1 MGVMKT
7 LLVSLAALLAAPS
20 EALPPAFLSPAPHD
34 RARVFADC
42 AGWLLA
48 LEEHQRLFDG
58 PASERTAA
66 HRAAFLDL
74 LDAVLPD
81 AEAQGLPAGT
91 ALSWRVVARAE
102 QGALLSRA
110 AFADDALARE
120 PARATAIARV
130 EACLR
135 LLPSA

>member
-1 MGVMKT
+1 M
-7 LLVSLAALLAAPS
+7 SALRTISVAVVAIFCALS
-20 EALPPAFLSPAPHD
+20 GKALPHTSTD

-48 LEEHQRLFDG
+48 VEEHQRLFDG

-66 HRAAFLDL
+66 QRAAFLDL

-81 AEAQGLPAGT
+81 AEAQGLPAGA

-110 AFADDALARE
+110 AFADDALARA
-120 PARATAIARV
+120 PARAAATARV
-130 EACLR
+130 DACLR
-135 LLPSA
+135 LLPAA